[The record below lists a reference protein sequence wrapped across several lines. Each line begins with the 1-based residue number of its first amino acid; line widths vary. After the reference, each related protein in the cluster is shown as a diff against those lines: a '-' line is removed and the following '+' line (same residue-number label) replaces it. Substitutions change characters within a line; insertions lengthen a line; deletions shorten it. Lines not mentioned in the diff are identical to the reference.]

1 MMNVSVCEQYNAFSV
16 VVRIFA
22 ILHITIQNES

>member
-1 MMNVSVCEQYNAFSV
+1 MMNVSVCEQYNALSV

-22 ILHITIQNES
+22 ILLYKKKANL